1 MGKKGGSYMNLLKEI
16 GLAKSIGIAGHVR
29 PDGDCVGSCLA
40 MYRYLKNVLTD
51 DIIIDLYL
59 EDIPQKLKIT
69 NDNTQVKQQ
78 NLENTLYDVFI
89 SLDSGSF
96 DRLGFAGEYFEKAKK
111 TINVDHHVSN
121 TLFGDI
127 NYVVADASSTC
138 EMLWDLF
145 EERKINLD
153 IAKTIYMGIIHDTG
167 VFKHSNTTQKTME
180 IAGKLITLGVPFTDM
195 IDETFYRKN
204 YHQNQILGRCLLES
218 ILLLNGKCIV
228 SSINRKMLDFYE
240 SDSSDLDGVID
251 QLRITQ
257 GVEVAILIY
266 ELNNRE
272 YKISMR
278 SNGIVDVR
286 KIAVYFGG
294 GGHTMAA
301 GCTMYGTFHDVIN
314 NVTPHIEHQIKNVEC
329 R

>member
-1 MGKKGGSYMNLLKEI
+1 MNLLEEI

-40 MYRYLKNVLTD
+40 MYRYLKNVLSNDTV
-51 DIIIDLYL
+51 IDLYL
-59 EDIPQKLKIT
+59 EDIPLKLRIT
-69 NDNTQVKQQ
+69 DDTTIVKQH

-89 SLDSGSF
+89 SLDSGSI
-96 DRLGFAGEYFEKAKK
+96 DRLGFAEEFFNKAEK
-111 TINVDHHVSN
+111 TINIDHHISN
-121 TLFGDI
+121 TFFGNI
-127 NYVVADASSTC
+127 NYIVADASSTC
-138 EMLWDLF
+138 EMLWDVF
-145 EERKINLD
+145 EEKAIDLD
-153 IAKTIYMGIIHDTG
+153 IAKTLYMGIIHDTG

-204 YHQNQILGRCLLES
+204 YYQNQILGRCLLES
-218 ILLLNGKCIV
+218 ILILDGKCIV
-228 SSINRKMLDFYE
+228 SCITRKMLDFYE
-240 SDSSDLDGVID
+240 SVSSDLDGVID

-294 GGHTMAA
+294 GGHAMAA
-301 GCTMYGTFHDVIN
+301 GYTMHGTFHDVIN
-314 NVTPHIEHQIKNVEC
+314 NLTPHIEYQIKNLES